1 MIGPAD
7 VTDRVERWW
16 PEVLRESLHGE
27 PVFPREIPRIG
38 RVGSSSRLS
47 DFDKIRR
54 EQLAIVADAERRGY
68 SIEWREVNTRKMGSN
83 RFIHRITVD
92 SREVFLGL
100 LRRGKTYADFLA
112 DVRLIR
118 ERVPALEEWL
128 NDNVLEVVHQAGNW
142 PNLLAVVRYF
152 MDDHQPDRYYIRELP
167 VAVPTK
173 FIETHRA
180 VLASLLDAVLPASV
194 IDPAHTGVRGFERR
208 YRLRYRQPLVR
219 LRLLDQTLAD
229 RHLGGVNDLG
239 LPLDQFEQLRLP
251 LRRVIVL
258 ENKTNFANLM
268 NFLTLPEL
276 RAAAGIFGSGFSAGL
291 LKNAVWLND
300 VELLYW
306 GDLDAHGLQILNQF
320 RSAFPHTRSLLMD
333 RATLDALPAYHTA
346 ATPAAVAHLPHLSAE
361 ELLLYDYL
369 NDGRIRLE
377 QERIPLDM
385 VRRALVG
392 EGK

>member
-68 SIEWREVNTRKMGSN
+68 SIEWREVNTRKLGSN

-100 LRRGKTYADFLA
+100 LRRGKTYADFIA

-128 NDNVLEVVHQAGNW
+128 DDNVLEVVRQAGNW
-142 PNLLAVVRYF
+142 PSLLAVVRYF
-152 MDDHQPDRYYIRELP
+152 MDNHQPDRYYIRELP

-180 VLASLLDAVLPASV
+180 VLASLLDTVIPASL
-194 IDPAHTGVRGFERR
+194 IDPMYTGVRGFERR

-229 RHLGGVNDLG
+229 RHLGGINDLG
-239 LPLDQFEQLRLP
+239 LPLNQFEQLRLP

-346 ATPAAVAHLPHLSAE
+346 ATPAAVAPMPHLSAE
-361 ELLLYDYL
+361 ELRLYDHL